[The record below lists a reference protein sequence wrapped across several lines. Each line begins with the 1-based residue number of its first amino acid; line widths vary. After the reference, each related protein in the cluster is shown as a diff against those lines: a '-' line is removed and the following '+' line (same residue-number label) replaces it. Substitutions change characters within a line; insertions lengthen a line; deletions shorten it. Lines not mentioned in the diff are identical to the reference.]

1 MNAGK
6 TLAALCTAAGLSLG
20 VTGSLP
26 HAAAVAAELVVL
38 TNQGATPGVR
48 ELAAAFERA
57 SGHKV
62 TVIQEEA
69 AALERRLNSNGPA
82 DLITSN
88 PAPIEE
94 LIRKGKVVAGTAT
107 PFVLAGLGLSVR
119 AGAARPD
126 ISTVA
131 AYKAALLAAKS
142 IGYSRG
148 CSGTHA
154 ADGIAEL
161 GLAET
166 LKPKTVFT
174 GGGPVV
180 EYLAR
185 GDFEIGIQQTNIMV
199 GAPGTEYVG
208 ALPGFLN
215 KPCPSSVAV
224 MAASKEPEAARAMIK
239 FMTSPEAAPL
249 LRKTYVEPVQP

>member
-6 TLAALCTAAGLSLG
+6 TLAAVCLVGAALGAAGSPPQTAA
-20 VTGSLP
+20 
-26 HAAAVAAELVVL
+26 AAELVVL

-48 ELAAAFERA
+48 DLAAAFERA

-62 TVIQEEA
+62 MVIQEDA
-69 AALERRLNSNGPA
+69 RALERRLNSNGPA

-88 PAPIEE
+88 PAPIDE

-119 AGAARPD
+119 AGAPRPD
-126 ISTVA
+126 ISTVET
-131 AYKAALLAAKS
+131 YKAALLAAKS

-154 ADGIAEL
+154 AEGIETL
-161 GLAET
+161 GLTEQ

-185 GDFEIGIQQTNIMV
+185 GDFDIGIQQTNIMV

-215 KPCPSSVAV
+215 KPCPSSVAL
-224 MAASKEPEAARAMIK
+224 MAGSKEQDAAREMIR

-249 LRKTYVEPVQP
+249 LRKTHVEPAGL

>member
-1 MNAGK
+1 GSGTARRHK
-6 TLAALCTAAGLSLG
+6 LARPAETEDAMGACGRVAAAFVLGLLGPGVLDPGVLDPRVLGSSSQGGVAAAGLI
-20 VTGSLP
+20 VR
-26 HAAAVAAELVVL
+26 

-48 ELAAAFERA
+48 ELAVAFERA

-62 TVIQEEA
+62 TVIQEDA
-69 AALERRLNSNGPA
+69 AALEQRLNSNGPA

-88 PAPIEE
+88 PAPIDV
-94 LIRKGKVVAGTAT
+94 LIQKGKVVAGTAT
-107 PFVLAGLGLSVR
+107 PFALAGLGLSVR
-119 AGAARPD
+119 AGAPKPD
-126 ISTVA
+126 IGTVE

-148 CSGTHA
+148 CSGTHVA
-154 ADGIAEL
+154 EGIEKL
-161 GLAET
+161 GLTEQ

-199 GAPGTEYVG
+199 GA
-208 ALPGFLN
+208 
-215 KPCPSSVAV
+215 
-224 MAASKEPEAARAMIK
+224 
-239 FMTSPEAAPL
+239 
-249 LRKTYVEPVQP
+249 